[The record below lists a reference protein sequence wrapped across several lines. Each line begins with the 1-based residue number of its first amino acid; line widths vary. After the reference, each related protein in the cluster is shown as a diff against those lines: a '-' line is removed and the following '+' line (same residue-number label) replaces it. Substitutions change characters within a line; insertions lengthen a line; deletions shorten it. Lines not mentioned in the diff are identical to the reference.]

1 MRFLSI
7 FSLLLSAASLA
18 SASTLST
25 TCTQNVYLSQSG
37 SGQTVVCGGFT
48 APVGYAITDIKWGYG
63 VDFQYNPLDPG
74 AYTILAAFDGPGA
87 NDATGLLVTS
97 ANRPL
102 TNLVNVALAD
112 FGLFSS
118 GASFATSYVGAST
131 AITGATFNAMVNFTY
146 EVQDNVVQSGVPEP
160 STLALVGGVLVLAG
174 IRKFK
179 S

>member
-7 FSLLLSAASLA
+7 VSLLVSAAALA

-25 TCTQNVYLSQSG
+25 TCTQNVYMTQSG
-37 SGQTVVCGGFT
+37 SGQNVVCGGFT
-48 APVGYAITDIKWGYG
+48 APVGSAITDIKWGYG

-74 AYTILAAFDGPGA
+74 INTIIAAFDGPGS

-112 FGLFSS
+112 LACSAAAR
-118 GASFATSYVGAST
+118 ASRRPTSEPPRPS
-131 AITGATFNAMVNFTY
+131 
-146 EVQDNVVQSGVPEP
+146 PEP
-160 STLALVGGVLVLAG
+160 PLTPW
-174 IRKFK
+174 
-179 S
+179 

>member
-1 MRFLSI
+1 MATGATIKYGTGNLGRNGTHWEADFAI
-7 FSLLLSAASLA
+7 
-18 SASTLST
+18 
-25 TCTQNVYLSQSG
+25 
-37 SGQTVVCGGFT
+37 GQWHQVAMHIRWSEDAERGNTRLWFDGKLVL
-48 APVGYAITDIKWGYG
+48 DKK
-63 VDFQYNPLDPG
+63 PLDLG
-74 AYTILAAFDGPGA
+74 INTIIAAFDGPGS
-87 NDATGLLVTS
+87 NDATGPLVTS

>member
-1 MRFLSI
+1 MRHLFI
-7 FSLLLSAASLA
+7 FSLLVSAA

-25 TCTQNVYLSQSG
+25 TCTQNVYMTQNG
-37 SGQTVVCGGFT
+37 SGQNVVCGGFT
-48 APVGYAITDIKWGYG
+48 APVGSTITAITWGYG
-63 VDFQYNPLDPG
+63 VDFQYNPLDLG
-74 AYTILAAFDGPGA
+74 INTILAAFDGPGT

-112 FGLFSS
+112 FGLFSG
-118 GASFATSYVGAST
+118 GATFATSYAGAST

-146 EVQDNVVQSGVPEP
+146 EVNEQSGVPEP

>member
-1 MRFLSI
+1 MRYFSL
-7 FSLLLSAASLA
+7 FSLLVSAASLA
-18 SASTLST
+18 SASTIST
-25 TCTQNVYLSQSG
+25 TCSQNVYSTQSG
-37 SGQTVVCGGFT
+37 SGQNVVCGGFT
-48 APVGYAITDIKWGYG
+48 APAGSTITAITWGYG
-63 VDFQYNPLDPG
+63 VDFQFNPLDPG
-74 AYTILAAFDGPGA
+74 ANTIIAAFDGPGA

-112 FGLFSS
+112 FGLFSG
-118 GASFATSYVGAST
+118 GATFATSYVGAST
-131 AITGATFNAMVNFTY
+131 AVTGATFNAMVNFTY
-146 EVQDNVVQSGVPEP
+146 EVNAQSGVPEP

>member
-1 MRFLSI
+1 MRYISI
-7 FSLLLSAASLA
+7 FSLLISAASLA

-25 TCTQNVYLSQSG
+25 TCTQNVYMTQSG
-37 SGQTVVCGGFT
+37 SGQNVVCGGFT
-48 APVGYAITDIKWGYG
+48 APVGSTITAITWGYG

-74 AYTILAAFDGPGA
+74 PYTILAAFDGPGA
-87 NDATGLLVTS
+87 NDATGLSVTS

-112 FGLFSS
+112 FGLFSG
-118 GASFATSYVGAST
+118 GATFATSYVGAST

-146 EVQDNVVQSGVPEP
+146 EVQDQGPGVPEP
-160 STLALVGGVLVLAG
+160 STLVMVGGVLVLAG